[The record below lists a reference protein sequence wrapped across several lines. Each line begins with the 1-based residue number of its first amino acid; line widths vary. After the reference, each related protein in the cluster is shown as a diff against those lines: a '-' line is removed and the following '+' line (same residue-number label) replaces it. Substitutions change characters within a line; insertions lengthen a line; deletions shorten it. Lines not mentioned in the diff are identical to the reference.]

1 MKFKEI
7 VKIINDEGVI
17 LKDYTGNE
25 IEKATLDQ
33 LLRSVC
39 KKIRSIL
46 EERNIEGVKLR
57 SYNQK
62 IYLDSE
68 KYSTY
73 YRNEPSGIV
82 IKVKKEKVD
91 SKYDYFGTTTY
102 YKFKSIE
109 IEKVER
115 YVDGDLKEI
124 ETIEDYFKYEE
135 KIYKEK
141 KEHIQN
147 KKEEYYNNIDLS
159 EDEYYALVETIDNI
173 IVNEFTVE
181 EIDQAKKELFFIYRF
196 IDL

>member
-1 MKFKEI
+1 MKFKELE
-7 VKIINDEGVI
+7 KLINEKEII
-17 LKDYTGNE
+17 LKDCIGNE
-25 IEKATLDQ
+25 IEKADLWE
-33 LLRSVC
+33 LLNSVC
-39 KKIRSIL
+39 EEIRSIL

-57 SYNQK
+57 AYNQK

-82 IKVKKEKVD
+82 IKVKKEKIG
-91 SKYDYFGTTTY
+91 SNYNYFGTTTY

-115 YVDGDLKEI
+115 YIDGDVKEI

-135 KIYKEK
+135 KIDKEK

-147 KKEEYYNNIDLS
+147 KKEEFINKVDDMKKFL
-159 EDEYYALVETIDNI
+159 ELMK
-173 IVNEFTVE
+173 EFKSLNY
-181 EIDQAKKELFFIYRF
+181 DSKKEIAVDAFGDNYWKYI
-196 IDL
+196 

>member
-17 LKDYTGNE
+17 LKDYQGNE

-33 LLRSVC
+33 LLDSVC

-46 EERNIEGVKLR
+46 EDAGLNEEVKLTT
-57 SYNQK
+57 YNQR

-68 KYSTY
+68 RYSTY

-91 SKYDYFGTTTY
+91 SHYNYFGTTTY

-115 YVDGDLKEI
+115 YIDGDLKEI
-124 ETIEDYFKYEE
+124 ETIEDYLD
-135 KIYKEK
+135 YKENENQKKIERIENKKSEFINKVDDMKKFLELMKEFKSLNYDSK
-141 KEHIQN
+141 KEIAV
-147 KKEEYYNNIDLS
+147 D
-159 EDEYYALVETIDNI
+159 AFGDNYWKYI
-173 IVNEFTVE
+173 
-181 EIDQAKKELFFIYRF
+181 
-196 IDL
+196 

>member
-1 MKFKEI
+1 MKFKELE
-7 VKIINDEGVI
+7 KLINEKEII
-17 LKDYTGNE
+17 LKDCIGNE
-25 IEKATLDQ
+25 IEKADLWE
-33 LLRSVC
+33 LLNSVC
-39 KKIRSIL
+39 EEIRSIL

-57 SYNQK
+57 AYNQK

-91 SKYDYFGTTTY
+91 SNYNYFGTTTY

-115 YVDGDLKEI
+115 YIDGDLKEI

-135 KIYKEK
+135 KIDKEK
-141 KEHIQN
+141 KEKIQN
-147 KKEEYYNNIDLS
+147 KKEEFINKVDDMKKFL
-159 EDEYYALVETIDNI
+159 ELMK
-173 IVNEFTVE
+173 EFKSLNY
-181 EIDQAKKELFFIYRF
+181 DSKKEIAVDAFGDNYWKYI
-196 IDL
+196 

>member
-17 LKDYTGNE
+17 LKDYPGNE

-33 LLRSVC
+33 LLHSVC

-46 EERNIEGVKLR
+46 EDAGLNEEVKLTT
-57 SYNQK
+57 YNQR

-68 KYSTY
+68 RYSTY

-91 SKYDYFGTTTY
+91 SHYNYFGTTTY
-102 YKFKSIE
+102 YKFKSVE

-115 YVDGDLKEI
+115 YIDGDLKEI
-124 ETIEDYFKYEE
+124 ETIEDYLD
-135 KIYKEK
+135 YKENENQKKIERIENKKSEFINKVDDMKKFLELMKEFKSLNYDSK
-141 KEHIQN
+141 KEIAV
-147 KKEEYYNNIDLS
+147 D
-159 EDEYYALVETIDNI
+159 VFGDNYWKYI
-173 IVNEFTVE
+173 
-181 EIDQAKKELFFIYRF
+181 
-196 IDL
+196 

>member
-1 MKFKEI
+1 MKFKELE
-7 VKIINDEGVI
+7 KLINDEGVI
-17 LKDYTGNE
+17 LKDYQGNE
-25 IEKATLDQ
+25 IEKARLDQ
-33 LLRSVC
+33 LLYNVC

-46 EERNIEGVKLR
+46 EEGNIKGFKLK

-68 KYSTY
+68 RYSTY
-73 YRNEPSGIV
+73 YGNEPSGIV

-115 YVDGDLKEI
+115 YIDGDLKEI

-135 KIYKEK
+135 KIDKEK
-141 KEHIQN
+141 KENIQN
-147 KKEEYYNNIDLS
+147 KKEEFINKVDDMKKFL
-159 EDEYYALVETIDNI
+159 ELMK
-173 IVNEFTVE
+173 EFKSLNY
-181 EIDQAKKELFFIYRF
+181 DSKKEIAVDAFGDNYWKYI
-196 IDL
+196 

>member
-17 LKDYTGNE
+17 LKDYPGNE

-33 LLRSVC
+33 LLHSVC

-46 EERNIEGVKLR
+46 EDAGLNEEVKLTT
-57 SYNQK
+57 YNQR

-68 KYSTY
+68 RYSTY
-73 YRNEPSGIV
+73 YKNEPSGIV

-91 SKYDYFGTTTY
+91 SHYNYFATTTY

-115 YVDGDLKEI
+115 YIDGDLKEI
-124 ETIEDYFKYEE
+124 ETIEDYLD
-135 KIYKEK
+135 YKENENQKKIERIENKKSEFINKVDDMKKFLELMKEFKSLNYDSK
-141 KEHIQN
+141 KEIAVDTFGDDYW
-147 KKEEYYNNIDLS
+147 KYI
-159 EDEYYALVETIDNI
+159 
-173 IVNEFTVE
+173 
-181 EIDQAKKELFFIYRF
+181 
-196 IDL
+196 

>member
-7 VKIINDEGVI
+7 EKIVNDEGVI

-33 LLRSVC
+33 LLDSVC

-46 EERNIEGVKLR
+46 NDAEIEGVKLR

-68 KYSTY
+68 RYSTY
-73 YRNEPSGIV
+73 YKNEPSGIV
-82 IKVKKEKVD
+82 IKVKKEKVG

-109 IEKVER
+109 IKKVER
-115 YVDGDLKEI
+115 YIDGDLKEI

-135 KIYKEK
+135 KIDKEK
-141 KEHIQN
+141 KENIQN
-147 KKEEYYNNIDLS
+147 KKEEFINKVDDMKKFL
-159 EDEYYALVETIDNI
+159 ELMK
-173 IVNEFTVE
+173 EFKSLNY
-181 EIDQAKKELFFIYRF
+181 DSKKEIAVDVFGDNYWKYI
-196 IDL
+196 

>member
-17 LKDYTGNE
+17 LKDYQGNE

-33 LLRSVC
+33 LLDNVC

-46 EERNIEGVKLR
+46 NDAEIEGVKLR
-57 SYNQK
+57 TYNQK

-68 KYSTY
+68 RYSTY
-73 YRNEPSGIV
+73 YKNEPSGIV

-115 YVDGDLKEI
+115 YINGEVEEI
-124 ETIEDYFKYEE
+124 ETIEDYLD
-135 KIYKEK
+135 YKENENQKKIERIENKKSEFINKVDDMKKFLELMKEFKSLNYDSK
-141 KEHIQN
+141 KEIAVN
-147 KKEEYYNNIDLS
+147 
-159 EDEYYALVETIDNI
+159 VFGDNYWKYI
-173 IVNEFTVE
+173 
-181 EIDQAKKELFFIYRF
+181 
-196 IDL
+196 

>member
-1 MKFKEI
+1 MKFKELE
-7 VKIINDEGVI
+7 KLINDEGMI
-17 LKDYTGNE
+17 LKDYQGNE
-25 IEKATLDQ
+25 IEKARLDV
-33 LLRSVC
+33 LLYNVC

-46 EERNIEGVKLR
+46 EERNIKRFKLR

-68 KYSTY
+68 RYSTY
-73 YRNEPSGIV
+73 YGNEPSGIV

-115 YVDGDLKEI
+115 YIDGDLKEI

-135 KIYKEK
+135 NENQKKIERIENKKSEFINKVDDMKKFLELMKEFKSLNYESK
-141 KEHIQN
+141 KEIAA
-147 KKEEYYNNIDLS
+147 D
-159 EDEYYALVETIDNI
+159 AFGDNYWKYI
-173 IVNEFTVE
+173 
-181 EIDQAKKELFFIYRF
+181 
-196 IDL
+196 

>member
-7 VKIINDEGVI
+7 VKIVNGEGVI
-17 LKDYTGNE
+17 LTDYQGNE
-25 IEKATLDQ
+25 IEKADLGE
-33 LLRSVC
+33 LLNSVC

-91 SKYDYFGTTTY
+91 SKYFGTTTY

-115 YVDGDLKEI
+115 YIDGDLKEI

-135 KIYKEK
+135 KIDKEK
-141 KEHIQN
+141 KENIQN
-147 KKEEYYNNIDLS
+147 KKEEFINKVDDMKKFL
-159 EDEYYALVETIDNI
+159 ELMK
-173 IVNEFTVE
+173 EFKSLNY
-181 EIDQAKKELFFIYRF
+181 DSKKEIAVDAFGDNYWKYI
-196 IDL
+196 

>member
-17 LKDYTGNE
+17 LKDYQGNE

-33 LLRSVC
+33 LLDSVR

-46 EERNIEGVKLR
+46 NDAEIKGVKLR
-57 SYNQK
+57 TYNQK

-68 KYSTY
+68 RYSAY
-73 YRNEPSGIV
+73 YGNEPSGII

-115 YVDGDLKEI
+115 YIDGDLKEI

-135 KIYKEK
+135 KIDKEK
-141 KEHIQN
+141 KENIRN
-147 KKEEYYNNIDLS
+147 KKEEFINKVDDMKKFL
-159 EDEYYALVETIDNI
+159 ELMK
-173 IVNEFTVE
+173 EFKSLNY
-181 EIDQAKKELFFIYRF
+181 DSKKEIAVDIFGDNYWKYI
-196 IDL
+196 

>member
-1 MKFKEI
+1 MKFKELE
-7 VKIINDEGVI
+7 KLINEREII
-17 LKDYTGNE
+17 LKDCIGSE
-25 IEKATLDQ
+25 IEKADLWE
-33 LLRSVC
+33 LLNSVC
-39 KKIRSIL
+39 EEIRSIL

-57 SYNQK
+57 AYNQK

-91 SKYDYFGTTTY
+91 SSYNYFGTTTY

-115 YVDGDLKEI
+115 YIDGDLKEI

-135 KIYKEK
+135 KIDKEK
-141 KEHIQN
+141 KENIQN
-147 KKEEYYNNIDLS
+147 KKEEFINKVDDMKKFL
-159 EDEYYALVETIDNI
+159 ELMK
-173 IVNEFTVE
+173 EFKSLNY
-181 EIDQAKKELFFIYRF
+181 DSKKEIAVDVFGDNYWKYI
-196 IDL
+196 

>member
-17 LKDYTGNE
+17 LKDYQGNE

-33 LLRSVC
+33 LLDNVC

-46 EERNIEGVKLR
+46 NDAEIEGVKLTT
-57 SYNQK
+57 YNQR

-68 KYSTY
+68 KYYTY

-115 YVDGDLKEI
+115 YIDGEVEEI
-124 ETIEDYFKYEE
+124 ETIEDYLD
-135 KIYKEK
+135 YKENENQKKIERIENKKSEFINKVDDMKKFLELMKEFKSLNYDSK
-141 KEHIQN
+141 KEIAVD
-147 KKEEYYNNIDLS
+147 IFG
-159 EDEYYALVETIDNI
+159 DNYWKYI
-173 IVNEFTVE
+173 
-181 EIDQAKKELFFIYRF
+181 
-196 IDL
+196 

>member
-17 LKDYTGNE
+17 LKDYQGNE

-33 LLRSVC
+33 LLDSVC

-68 KYSTY
+68 KYYTY
-73 YRNEPSGIV
+73 YKNEPSGIV

-109 IEKVER
+109 IENVER
-115 YVDGDLKEI
+115 YIDGELKEI

-135 KIYKEK
+135 KIDKEK
-141 KEHIQN
+141 IERIEN
-147 KKEEYYNNIDLS
+147 KKEEFINKVDDMKKFLELMKEFKSLNYDSKKVIAVD
-159 EDEYYALVETIDNI
+159 IFGDNYWKYI
-173 IVNEFTVE
+173 
-181 EIDQAKKELFFIYRF
+181 
-196 IDL
+196 